1 MSTFAHG
8 FNFVKNKKGM
18 KNMKN
23 IIKVLLFSFL
33 SVILAACGNSSTTE
47 EDGDG
52 AEQASGD
59 TLYIGM
65 EAAYPP
71 YNWTQSDDSNG
82 GLPIQNS
89 SEFANGYDVH
99 IAQKISEATGQPV
112 EIVKT
117 SWDGLVPAL
126 QSDKI
131 DLIIAGMTPTNE
143 RREAIDFTDSYY
155 DVQFTMVMKE
165 GSPYEDSTGISDFDG
180 ARVSGQ
186 QGTLHYDILSQ
197 LEGADVQQALKDF
210 SSLRVALE
218 SDKIDAYVSEYPEA
232 VSATNAID
240 GLTFIEL
247 EDSFTMPEGTED
259 YLAIGVKP
267 GNEELL
273 NKVNNVL
280 AGISE
285 EERQELMD
293 EAIANQ
299 PSEQE

>member
-1 MSTFAHG
+1 MRG
-8 FNFVKNKKGM
+8 
-18 KNMKN
+18 
-23 IIKVLLFSFL
+23 LLLSFL
-33 SVILAACGNSSTTE
+33 SIVLVACGNGSTTE
-47 EDGDG
+47 DE
-52 AEQASGD
+52 AEVSETASGD
-59 TLYIGM
+59 IIYIGM

-89 SEFANGYDVH
+89 NEFANGYDVQ
-99 IAQKISEATGQPV
+99 IAKRISEETGRPV

-131 DLIIAGMTPTNE
+131 DLIIAGMTPTSE
-143 RREAIDFTDSYY
+143 RCEAIDFTDSYY
-155 DVQFTMVMKE
+155 DVKFTMVMKE
-165 GSPYEDSTGISDFDG
+165 GSPYENATGINDFEG

-186 QGTLHYDILSQ
+186 QGTLHYDILNQ
-197 LEGADVQQALKDF
+197 LEDADVQQALKDF
-210 SSLRVALE
+210 SSLRVALQ

-232 VSATNAID
+232 VSATSAIE
-240 GLTFIEL
+240 GLTFVEL

-259 YLAIGVKP
+259 YLAIGIKP
-267 GNEELL
+267 GNDELL
-273 NKVNNVL
+273 NTVNEIL
-280 AGISE
+280 SGISE

-299 PSEQE
+299 PSEQ

>member
-1 MSTFAHG
+1 MRG
-8 FNFVKNKKGM
+8 
-18 KNMKN
+18 
-23 IIKVLLFSFL
+23 LLLSFL
-33 SVILAACGNSSTTE
+33 SIVLVACGNGSTTE
-47 EDGDG
+47 DE
-52 AEQASGD
+52 AEVSETASGD
-59 TLYIGM
+59 IIYIGM

-89 SEFANGYDVH
+89 NEFANGYDVQ
-99 IAQKISEATGQPV
+99 IAKRISEETGRPV

-131 DLIIAGMTPTNE
+131 DLIIAGMTPTSE

-155 DVQFTMVMKE
+155 DVKFTMVMKE
-165 GSPYEDSTGISDFDG
+165 GSPYENATGINDFEG

-186 QGTLHYDILSQ
+186 QGTLHYDILNQ
-197 LEGADVQQALKDF
+197 LEDADVQQALKDF
-210 SSLRVALE
+210 SSLRVALQ

-232 VSATNAID
+232 VSATSAIE
-240 GLTFIEL
+240 GLTFVEL

-267 GNEELL
+267 GNDELL
-273 NKVNNVL
+273 NAVNEIL
-280 AGISE
+280 SGISE

-299 PSEQE
+299 PSEQ

>member
-1 MSTFAHG
+1 MR
-8 FNFVKNKKGM
+8 
-18 KNMKN
+18 N
-23 IIKVLLFSFL
+23 IMRNIMRGLLLSFL
-33 SVILAACGNSSTTE
+33 SIVLVACGNGSTTE
-47 EDGDG
+47 DE
-52 AEQASGD
+52 AEVSETASGD
-59 TLYIGM
+59 IIYIGM

-89 SEFANGYDVH
+89 NEFANGYDVQ
-99 IAQKISEATGQPV
+99 IAKRISEETGRPV

-131 DLIIAGMTPTNE
+131 DLIIAGMTPTSE

-155 DVQFTMVMKE
+155 DVKFTMVMKE
-165 GSPYEDSTGISDFDG
+165 GSPYENATGINDFEG

-186 QGTLHYDILSQ
+186 QGTLHYDILNQ
-197 LEGADVQQALKDF
+197 LEDADVQQALKDF
-210 SSLRVALE
+210 SSLRVALQ

-232 VSATNAID
+232 VSATSAIE
-240 GLTFIEL
+240 GLTFVEL

-259 YLAIGVKP
+259 YLAIGIKP
-267 GNEELL
+267 GNDELL
-273 NKVNNVL
+273 NTVNEIL
-280 AGISE
+280 SGISE

-299 PSEQE
+299 PSEQ

>member
-1 MSTFAHG
+1 MR
-8 FNFVKNKKGM
+8 
-18 KNMKN
+18 N
-23 IIKVLLFSFL
+23 IMRGLLLSFL
-33 SVILAACGNSSTTE
+33 SIVLVACGNGSTTE
-47 EDGDG
+47 DE
-52 AEQASGD
+52 AEVSETASGD
-59 TLYIGM
+59 IIYIGM

-89 SEFANGYDVH
+89 NEFANGYDVQ
-99 IAQKISEATGQPV
+99 IAKRISEETGRPV

-131 DLIIAGMTPTNE
+131 DLIIAGMTPTSE

-155 DVQFTMVMKE
+155 DVKFTMVMKE
-165 GSPYEDSTGISDFDG
+165 GSPYENATGINDFEG

-186 QGTLHYDILSQ
+186 QGTLHYDILNQ
-197 LEGADVQQALKDF
+197 LEDADVQQALKDF
-210 SSLRVALE
+210 SSLRVALQ

-232 VSATNAID
+232 VSATSAIE
-240 GLTFIEL
+240 GLTFVEL

-259 YLAIGVKP
+259 YLAIGIKP
-267 GNEELL
+267 GNDELL
-273 NKVNNVL
+273 NAVNEIL
-280 AGISE
+280 SGISE

-299 PSEQE
+299 PSEQ

>member
-1 MSTFAHG
+1 MRG
-8 FNFVKNKKGM
+8 
-18 KNMKN
+18 
-23 IIKVLLFSFL
+23 LLLSFL
-33 SVILAACGNSSTTE
+33 SIVLVACGNGSTTE
-47 EDGDG
+47 DE
-52 AEQASGD
+52 AEVSETASGD
-59 TLYIGM
+59 IIYIGM

-89 SEFANGYDVH
+89 NEFANGYDVQ
-99 IAQKISEATGQPV
+99 IAKRISEETGRPV

-131 DLIIAGMTPTNE
+131 DLIIAGMTPTSE

-155 DVQFTMVMKE
+155 DVKFTMVMKE
-165 GSPYEDSTGISDFDG
+165 GSPYENATGINDFEG

-186 QGTLHYDILSQ
+186 QGTLHYDILNQ
-197 LEGADVQQALKDF
+197 LEDADVQQALKDF
-210 SSLRVALE
+210 SSLRVALQ

-232 VSATNAID
+232 VSATSAIE
-240 GLTFIEL
+240 GLTFVEL

-259 YLAIGVKP
+259 YLAIGIKP
-267 GNEELL
+267 GNDELL
-273 NKVNNVL
+273 NAVNEIL
-280 AGISE
+280 SGISE

-299 PSEQE
+299 PSEQ

>member
-1 MSTFAHG
+1 MR
-8 FNFVKNKKGM
+8 
-18 KNMKN
+18 N
-23 IIKVLLFSFL
+23 IMRGLLLAFL
-33 SVILAACGNSSTTE
+33 SIVLAACGNGSTTE
-47 EDGDG
+47 NE
-52 AEQASGD
+52 AEVSEKASGD
-59 TLYIGM
+59 TIYIGM

-71 YNWTQSDDSNG
+71 YNWTQSDESNG

-89 SEFANGYDVH
+89 NEFANGYDVQ
-99 IAQKISEATGQPV
+99 IAKRISEETGRPV

-117 SWDGLVPAL
+117 AWDGLVPAL

-131 DLIIAGMTPTNE
+131 DLIIAGMTPTSE

-155 DVQFTMVMKE
+155 DVKFTMVMKE
-165 GSPYEDSTGISDFDG
+165 GSPYENGSGVNDFEG

-186 QGTLHYDILSQ
+186 QGTLHYDVLNQ

-210 SSLRVALE
+210 SSLRVALQ

-232 VSATNAID
+232 VSATNAIE
-240 GLTFIEL
+240 GLTFVEL

-267 GNEELL
+267 GNDELL
-273 NKVNNVL
+273 NVVNEIL
-280 AGISE
+280 SGIPE
-285 EERQELMD
+285 EERQALMD

-299 PSEQE
+299 PSEQ

>member
-8 FNFVKNKKGM
+8 FNFVNNKKGM
-18 KNMKN
+18 KNMRN
-23 IIKVLLFSFL
+23 IMKVLLLSFL
-33 SVILAACGNSSTTE
+33 SIILAACGNSSTTE
-47 EDGDG
+47 DDGG
-52 AEQASGD
+52 VSETASD
-59 TLYIGM
+59 DIIYIGM

-71 YNWTQSDDSNG
+71 YNWTQSDDSND

-89 SEFANGYDVH
+89 NEFANGYDVQ
-99 IAQKISEATGQPV
+99 IAKKISEATGQPV

-126 QSDKI
+126 QSEKI
-131 DLIIAGMTPTNE
+131 DLIIAGMTPTSE

-155 DVQFTMVMKE
+155 DVKFTMVMKE
-165 GSPYEDSTGISDFDG
+165 DSPYEKASGISDFDG

-186 QGTLHYDILSQ
+186 QGTLHYDILKQ

-218 SDKIDAYVSEYPEA
+218 SNKIDAYVSEYPEA
-232 VSATNAID
+232 VSATNAIE
-240 GLTFIEL
+240 GFTFIEL
-247 EDSFTMPEGTED
+247 EDSFAMPEGTED

-267 GNEELL
+267 GNDELL
-273 NKVNNVL
+273 NKVNEVL

-293 EAIANQ
+293 KAIANQ
-299 PSEQE
+299 PSEQ

>member
-1 MSTFAHG
+1 MRG
-8 FNFVKNKKGM
+8 
-18 KNMKN
+18 
-23 IIKVLLFSFL
+23 LLLSFL
-33 SVILAACGNSSTTE
+33 SIVLVACGNGSTTE
-47 EDGDG
+47 DE
-52 AEQASGD
+52 AEVSETASGD
-59 TLYIGM
+59 IIYIGM

-89 SEFANGYDVH
+89 NEFANGYDVQ
-99 IAQKISEATGQPV
+99 IAKRISEETGRPV

-131 DLIIAGMTPTNE
+131 DLIIAGMTPTSE

-155 DVQFTMVMKE
+155 DVKFTMVMKE
-165 GSPYEDSTGISDFDG
+165 GSPYENATGINDFEG

-186 QGTLHYDILSQ
+186 QGTLHYDILNQ
-197 LEGADVQQALKDF
+197 LEDADVQQALKDF
-210 SSLRVALE
+210 SSLRVALQ

-232 VSATNAID
+232 VSATSAIE
-240 GLTFIEL
+240 GLTFVEL

-259 YLAIGVKP
+259 YLAIGIKP
-267 GNEELL
+267 GNDELL
-273 NKVNNVL
+273 NTVNEIL
-280 AGISE
+280 SGISE

-299 PSEQE
+299 PSEQ

>member
-1 MSTFAHG
+1 MR
-8 FNFVKNKKGM
+8 
-18 KNMKN
+18 N
-23 IIKVLLFSFL
+23 IMRNIMRGLLLSFL
-33 SVILAACGNSSTTE
+33 SIVLVACGNGSTTE
-47 EDGDG
+47 DE
-52 AEQASGD
+52 AEVSETASGD
-59 TLYIGM
+59 IIYIGM

-71 YNWTQSDDSNG
+71 YNWTQSDDLNG

-89 SEFANGYDVH
+89 NEFANGYDVQ
-99 IAQKISEATGQPV
+99 IAKRISEETGRPV

-131 DLIIAGMTPTNE
+131 DLIIAGMTPTSE

-155 DVQFTMVMKE
+155 DVKFTMVMKE
-165 GSPYEDSTGISDFDG
+165 GSPYENATGINDFEG

-186 QGTLHYDILSQ
+186 QGTLHYDILNQ
-197 LEGADVQQALKDF
+197 LEDADVQQALKDF
-210 SSLRVALE
+210 SSLRVALQ

-232 VSATNAID
+232 VSATSAIE
-240 GLTFIEL
+240 GLTFVEL

-259 YLAIGVKP
+259 YLAIGIKP
-267 GNEELL
+267 GNDELL
-273 NKVNNVL
+273 NTVNEIL
-280 AGISE
+280 SGISE

-299 PSEQE
+299 PSEQ

>member
-1 MSTFAHG
+1 MR
-8 FNFVKNKKGM
+8 
-18 KNMKN
+18 N
-23 IIKVLLFSFL
+23 IMRGLLLAFL
-33 SVILAACGNSSTTE
+33 SIVLAACGNGSTTE
-47 EDGDG
+47 NE
-52 AEQASGD
+52 AEVSETASGD
-59 TLYIGM
+59 TIYIGM

-71 YNWTQSDDSNG
+71 YNWTQSDDANG

-89 SEFANGYDVH
+89 NEFANGYDVQ
-99 IAQKISEATGQPV
+99 IAKKISEETGRPV
-112 EIVKT
+112 EVVKT

-131 DLIIAGMTPTNE
+131 DLIIAGMTPTSE

-165 GSPYEDSTGISDFDG
+165 GSPYENATGINDFEG

-186 QGTLHYDILSQ
+186 QGTLHYDILNQ

-210 SSLRVALE
+210 SSLRVALQ

-232 VSATNAID
+232 VSATSAIE
-240 GLTFIEL
+240 GLTFVEL
-247 EDSFTMPEGTED
+247 EGSFTMPEGTED

-267 GNEELL
+267 GNDELL
-273 NKVNNVL
+273 NAVNEIL
-280 AGISE
+280 AGIPE
-285 EERQELMD
+285 EERQEMMD

-299 PSEQE
+299 PSEQ

>member
-1 MSTFAHG
+1 MR
-8 FNFVKNKKGM
+8 
-18 KNMKN
+18 N
-23 IIKVLLFSFL
+23 IMRGLLLSFL
-33 SVILAACGNSSTTE
+33 SIVLVACGNGSTTE
-47 EDGDG
+47 DE
-52 AEQASGD
+52 AEVSETASGD
-59 TLYIGM
+59 IIYIGM

-89 SEFANGYDVH
+89 NEFANGYDVQ
-99 IAQKISEATGQPV
+99 IAKRISEETGRPV

-131 DLIIAGMTPTNE
+131 DLIIAGMTPTSE
-143 RREAIDFTDSYY
+143 RREAINFTDSYY
-155 DVQFTMVMKE
+155 DVKFTMVMKE
-165 GSPYEDSTGISDFDG
+165 GSPYENATGINDFEG

-186 QGTLHYDILSQ
+186 QGTLHYDILNQ
-197 LEGADVQQALKDF
+197 LEDADVQQALKDF
-210 SSLRVALE
+210 SSLRVALQ

-232 VSATNAID
+232 VSATSAIE
-240 GLTFIEL
+240 GLTFVEL

-259 YLAIGVKP
+259 YLAIGIKP
-267 GNEELL
+267 GNDELL
-273 NKVNNVL
+273 NAVNEIL
-280 AGISE
+280 SGISE

-299 PSEQE
+299 PSEQ

>member
-1 MSTFAHG
+1 MR
-8 FNFVKNKKGM
+8 
-18 KNMKN
+18 N
-23 IIKVLLFSFL
+23 IMRNIMRGLLLSFL
-33 SVILAACGNSSTTE
+33 SIVLVACGNGSTTE
-47 EDGDG
+47 DE
-52 AEQASGD
+52 AEVSETASGD
-59 TLYIGM
+59 IIYIGM

-89 SEFANGYDVH
+89 NEFANGYDVQ
-99 IAQKISEATGQPV
+99 IAKRISEETGRPV

-131 DLIIAGMTPTNE
+131 DLIIAGMTPTSE

-155 DVQFTMVMKE
+155 DVKFTMVMKE
-165 GSPYEDSTGISDFDG
+165 GSPYENATGINDFEG

-186 QGTLHYDILSQ
+186 QGTLHYDILNQ
-197 LEGADVQQALKDF
+197 LEDADVQQALKDF
-210 SSLRVALE
+210 SSLRVALQ

-232 VSATNAID
+232 VSATSAIE
-240 GLTFIEL
+240 GLTFVEL

-259 YLAIGVKP
+259 YLAIGIKP
-267 GNEELL
+267 GNDELL
-273 NKVNNVL
+273 NAVNEIL
-280 AGISE
+280 SGISE

-299 PSEQE
+299 PSEQ

>member
-1 MSTFAHG
+1 MR
-8 FNFVKNKKGM
+8 
-18 KNMKN
+18 N
-23 IIKVLLFSFL
+23 IMRGLLLSFL
-33 SVILAACGNSSTTE
+33 SIVLVACGNGSTTE
-47 EDGDG
+47 DE
-52 AEQASGD
+52 AEVSETASGD
-59 TLYIGM
+59 IIYIGM

-89 SEFANGYDVH
+89 NEFANGYDVQ
-99 IAQKISEATGQPV
+99 IAKRISEETGRPV

-131 DLIIAGMTPTNE
+131 DLIIAGMTPTSE

-155 DVQFTMVMKE
+155 DVKFTMVMKE
-165 GSPYEDSTGISDFDG
+165 GSPYENATGINDFEG

-186 QGTLHYDILSQ
+186 QGTLHYDILNQ
-197 LEGADVQQALKDF
+197 LEDADVQQALKDF
-210 SSLRVALE
+210 SSLRVALQ

-232 VSATNAID
+232 VSATSAIE
-240 GLTFIEL
+240 GLTFVEL

-267 GNEELL
+267 GNDELL
-273 NKVNNVL
+273 NAVNEIL
-280 AGISE
+280 SGISE

-299 PSEQE
+299 PSEQ

>member
-1 MSTFAHG
+1 MR
-8 FNFVKNKKGM
+8 
-18 KNMKN
+18 N
-23 IIKVLLFSFL
+23 IMRGLLLSFL
-33 SVILAACGNSSTTE
+33 SIVLVACGNGSTTE
-47 EDGDG
+47 DE
-52 AEQASGD
+52 AEVSETVSGD
-59 TLYIGM
+59 IIYIGM

-89 SEFANGYDVH
+89 NEFANGYDVQ
-99 IAQKISEATGQPV
+99 IAKRISEETGRPV

-131 DLIIAGMTPTNE
+131 DLIIAGMTPTSE

-155 DVQFTMVMKE
+155 DVKFTMVMKE
-165 GSPYEDSTGISDFDG
+165 GSPYENATGINDFEG

-186 QGTLHYDILSQ
+186 QGTLHYDILNQ
-197 LEGADVQQALKDF
+197 LEDADVQQALKDF
-210 SSLRVALE
+210 SSLRVALQ

-232 VSATNAID
+232 VSATSAIE
-240 GLTFIEL
+240 GLTFVEL

-259 YLAIGVKP
+259 YLAIGIKP
-267 GNEELL
+267 GNDELL
-273 NKVNNVL
+273 NAVNEIL
-280 AGISE
+280 SGISE

-299 PSEQE
+299 PSEQ

>member
-1 MSTFAHG
+1 MR
-8 FNFVKNKKGM
+8 
-18 KNMKN
+18 N
-23 IIKVLLFSFL
+23 IMRGLLLSFL
-33 SVILAACGNSSTTE
+33 SIVLAACGNGSTTE
-47 EDGDG
+47 DE
-52 AEQASGD
+52 AEVSETASGD
-59 TLYIGM
+59 IIYIGM

-89 SEFANGYDVH
+89 NEFANGYDVQ
-99 IAQKISEATGQPV
+99 IAKRISEETGRPV

-131 DLIIAGMTPTNE
+131 DLIIAGMTPTSE

-155 DVQFTMVMKE
+155 DVKFTMVMKE
-165 GSPYEDSTGISDFDG
+165 GSPYENATGINDFEG

-186 QGTLHYDILSQ
+186 QGTLHYDILNQ
-197 LEGADVQQALKDF
+197 LEDADVQQALKDF
-210 SSLRVALE
+210 SSLRVALQ

-232 VSATNAID
+232 VSATNAIE
-240 GLTFIEL
+240 GLTFVEL

-259 YLAIGVKP
+259 YLAIGIKP
-267 GNEELL
+267 GNDELL
-273 NKVNNVL
+273 NAVNEIL
-280 AGISE
+280 SGISE

-299 PSEQE
+299 PSEQ

>member
-1 MSTFAHG
+1 
-8 FNFVKNKKGM
+8 
-18 KNMKN
+18 MKN
-23 IIKVLLFSFL
+23 IMRNIMRGLLLSFL
-33 SVILAACGNSSTTE
+33 SIVLVACGNGSTTE
-47 EDGDG
+47 DE
-52 AEQASGD
+52 AEVSETASGD
-59 TLYIGM
+59 IIYIGM

-89 SEFANGYDVH
+89 NEFANGYDVQ
-99 IAQKISEATGQPV
+99 IAKRISEETGRPV

-131 DLIIAGMTPTNE
+131 DLIIAGMTPTSE

-155 DVQFTMVMKE
+155 DVKFTMVMKE
-165 GSPYEDSTGISDFDG
+165 GSPYENATGINDFEG

-186 QGTLHYDILSQ
+186 QGTLHYDILNQ
-197 LEGADVQQALKDF
+197 LEDADVQQALKDF
-210 SSLRVALE
+210 SSLRVALQ

-232 VSATNAID
+232 VSATSAIE
-240 GLTFIEL
+240 GLTFVEL

-259 YLAIGVKP
+259 YLAIGIKP
-267 GNEELL
+267 GNDELL
-273 NKVNNVL
+273 NTVNEIL
-280 AGISE
+280 SGISE

-299 PSEQE
+299 PSEQ

>member
-1 MSTFAHG
+1 MR
-8 FNFVKNKKGM
+8 
-18 KNMKN
+18 N
-23 IIKVLLFSFL
+23 IMRGLLLSFL
-33 SVILAACGNSSTTE
+33 SIVLVACGNGSTTE
-47 EDGDG
+47 DE
-52 AEQASGD
+52 AEVSETASGD
-59 TLYIGM
+59 IIYIGM

-89 SEFANGYDVH
+89 NEFANGYDVQ
-99 IAQKISEATGQPV
+99 IAKRISEETGRPV

-131 DLIIAGMTPTNE
+131 DLIIAGMTPTSE

-155 DVQFTMVMKE
+155 DVKFTMVMKE
-165 GSPYEDSTGISDFDG
+165 GSPYENATGINDFEG

-186 QGTLHYDILSQ
+186 QGTLHYDILNQ
-197 LEGADVQQALKDF
+197 LEDADVQQALKDF
-210 SSLRVALE
+210 SSLRVALQ

-232 VSATNAID
+232 VSATNAIE
-240 GLTFIEL
+240 GLTFVEL

-267 GNEELL
+267 GNDELL
-273 NKVNNVL
+273 NVVNEIL
-280 AGISE
+280 SGIPE
-285 EERQELMD
+285 EERQALMD

-299 PSEQE
+299 PSEQ

>member
-1 MSTFAHG
+1 MR
-8 FNFVKNKKGM
+8 
-18 KNMKN
+18 N
-23 IIKVLLFSFL
+23 IMRGLLLSFL
-33 SVILAACGNSSTTE
+33 SIVLVACGNGSTTE
-47 EDGDG
+47 DE
-52 AEQASGD
+52 AEVSETVSGD
-59 TLYIGM
+59 IIYIGM

-89 SEFANGYDVH
+89 NEFANGYDVQ
-99 IAQKISEATGQPV
+99 IAKRISEETGRPV

-131 DLIIAGMTPTNE
+131 DLIIAGMTPTSE

-155 DVQFTMVMKE
+155 DVKFTMVMKE
-165 GSPYEDSTGISDFDG
+165 GSPYENATGINDFEG

-186 QGTLHYDILSQ
+186 QGTLHYDILNQ
-197 LEGADVQQALKDF
+197 LEDADVQQALKDF
-210 SSLRVALE
+210 SSLRVALQ

-232 VSATNAID
+232 VSATSAIE
-240 GLTFIEL
+240 GLTFVEL
-247 EDSFTMPEGTED
+247 EDSFTMPEETED
-259 YLAIGVKP
+259 YLAIGIKP
-267 GNEELL
+267 GNDELL
-273 NKVNNVL
+273 NAVNEIL
-280 AGISE
+280 SGISE

-299 PSEQE
+299 PSEQ